1 MRDGA
6 RRLLSGNEACV
17 EGAIAAGV
25 RFFAGYP
32 ISPSTEIAEEM
43 AKRLP
48 AVGGT
53 FIQMEDELAGI
64 SAVLGATVGGVKA
77 ITATSGPGF
86 SLMQESIGLAA
97 MAEIPCVIVNVQ
109 RVGPSSGIA
118 TLPAQGDVM
127 QARWGTHG
135 DHPVIALAPSS
146 VAECFEMVVRAVNC
160 AERFRVP
167 AIVLSDASIGY
178 MREVVTLPDASDLE
192 LWERPRPDAPA
203 EAAPY
208 HTYAETPSGVPPL
221 ADFGGGYNVMLEG
234 HVHDSEGMPQSHA
247 YQLAEEHLARLTN
260 KIARCA
266 DEITW
271 VEEMNLDDADVLIVA
286 YGSVG
291 RSAKQ
296 AAADAAADGQR
307 VGALRLGTVWPFPA
321 DRVAAAAR
329 GKKLVVVPEMNLGQ
343 IVREVEAATRAIDV
357 PVVPLNRVDGRLITP
372 SQILQ
377 TVSDHLP

>member
-1 MRDGA
+1 MPDGT

-32 ISPSTEIAEEM
+32 ISPSTEIAEELS
-43 AKRLP
+43 KRLP
-48 AVGGT
+48 AVGGS

-64 SAVLGATVGGVKA
+64 SAVLGAAVGGVKA

-146 VAECFEMVVRAVNC
+146 VAECFDMVVRAVNC

-167 AIVLSDASIGY
+167 AVVLSDASIGY
-178 MREVVTLPDASDLE
+178 MREVVSLPDAADLE
-192 LWERPRPDAPA
+192 LWERPRPERPA
-203 EAAPY
+203 DAAPY

-234 HVHDSEGMPQSHA
+234 HVHDSEGMPHSHA
-247 YQLAEEHLARLTN
+247 YELAEAHLARLTN

-271 VEEMNLDDADVLIVA
+271 VEETNLDEADVLVVA

-291 RSAKQ
+291 RSVKQ
-296 AAADAAADGQR
+296 AAADAAAGGLK
-307 VGALRLGTVWPFPA
+307 VGVLRLGTLWPFPA
-321 DRVAAAAR
+321 ARVAAAAR
-329 GKKLVVVPEMNLGQ
+329 GRRLVVVPEMNLGQ
-343 IVREVEAATRAIDV
+343 IVREVEAATRDIGV

-372 SQILQ
+372 AQILQ
-377 TVSDHLP
+377 TVSDHLA